1 MTLIEDLYTLYYKDI
16 YVFTLS
22 LSKDKHIAED
32 VTQETFLKAMKNIE
46 QFKGDCDIRVWL
58 FQIAKNTLFSFM
70 KKRKRELLE
79 SFDDEAN
86 DAASDVDIVEQ
97 IDDHESAL
105 EIHRILQ
112 TLEEPYKEVFHLRT
126 FGELSFSDIAKI
138 YGKTDSWARV
148 TYHRAKNRIRERM
161 EEML

>member
-97 IDDHESAL
+97 IDDRESAQ